1 MSGTKNNRELYK
13 AAFSKLHASEA
24 VIRKEEKMLKA
35 KKTIRFSKLAAA
47 CMSVALLVGAT
58 SGIAYAATDG
68 ATANPFKAVKIYIN
82 GEELDAAMQKNED
95 GSYTVH
101 MKKGDRLDAEM
112 ADGSTVS
119 SSLSKQAEDAGYEAD
134 FTVTPD
140 GTEGSFSITDGDS
153 DTGAKAEDSHTRARR
168 KSGGRGLFSIPVR
181 FPKGGHKSHEPLL
194 KNHTSLSTRHL
205 ISESICRFTFSA
217 VYNDENVIE

>member
-82 GEELDAAMQKNED
+82 GED

-153 DTGAKAEDSHTRARR
+153 DTGAKAEDSVTTTTETEADA
-168 KSGGRGLFSIPVR
+168 
-181 FPKGGHKSHEPLL
+181 
-194 KNHTSLSTRHL
+194 
-205 ISESICRFTFSA
+205 SA
-217 VYNDENVIE
+217 AEEK

>member
-82 GEELDAAMQKNED
+82 GEELDAAMQNNED

-153 DTGAKAEDSHTRARR
+153 DTGAKAEDSVTTTTETEADA
-168 KSGGRGLFSIPVR
+168 
-181 FPKGGHKSHEPLL
+181 
-194 KNHTSLSTRHL
+194 
-205 ISESICRFTFSA
+205 SA
-217 VYNDENVIE
+217 AEEK

>member
-1 MSGTKNNRELYK
+1 
-13 AAFSKLHASEA
+13 
-24 VIRKEEKMLKA
+24 
-35 KKTIRFSKLAAA
+35 
-47 CMSVALLVGAT
+47 
-58 SGIAYAATDG
+58 
-68 ATANPFKAVKIYIN
+68 
-82 GEELDAAMQKNED
+82 AAMQKNED

-153 DTGAKAEDSHTRARR
+153 DTGAKAEDSVTTTTETEADA
-168 KSGGRGLFSIPVR
+168 
-181 FPKGGHKSHEPLL
+181 
-194 KNHTSLSTRHL
+194 
-205 ISESICRFTFSA
+205 SA
-217 VYNDENVIE
+217 AEEK

>member
-153 DTGAKAEDSHTRARR
+153 DTGAKAEATKSAAWPDCAAMASVTLAAVTPPLSKARIK
-168 KSGGRGLFSIPVR
+168 KSGREANTPCTMV
-181 FPKGGHKSHEPLL
+181 
-194 KNHTSLSTRHL
+194 
-205 ISESICRFTFSA
+205 
-217 VYNDENVIE
+217 

>member
-35 KKTIRFSKLAAA
+35 KKTIRFRKLAAA

-153 DTGAKAEDSHTRARR
+153 GTGTGAKAEGSVTTTTETEADA
-168 KSGGRGLFSIPVR
+168 
-181 FPKGGHKSHEPLL
+181 
-194 KNHTSLSTRHL
+194 
-205 ISESICRFTFSA
+205 SA
-217 VYNDENVIE
+217 AEEK